1 MLNSLKTI
9 VNKLM
14 DKNNKFVNHVFP
26 IFLTYPKKMM
36 IQQLLANK
44 QLCTQI
50 LIVQLLHKN
59 TNLRL
64 CKINV
69 CHLSELLNLYV
80 LTVKFGLLD
89 IKIKIV
95 V

>member
-14 DKNNKFVNHVFP
+14 DKNIRFGNHAFP
-26 IFLTYPKKMM
+26 ILLTYPKKMM
-36 IQQLLANK
+36 IHQVLIIK
-44 QLCTQI
+44 QFCTQI

-59 TNLRL
+59 TNLGLR
-64 CKINV
+64 KIHVLHSKETYNF
-69 CHLSELLNLYV
+69 YV
-80 LTVKFGLLD
+80 LTVKFGILV